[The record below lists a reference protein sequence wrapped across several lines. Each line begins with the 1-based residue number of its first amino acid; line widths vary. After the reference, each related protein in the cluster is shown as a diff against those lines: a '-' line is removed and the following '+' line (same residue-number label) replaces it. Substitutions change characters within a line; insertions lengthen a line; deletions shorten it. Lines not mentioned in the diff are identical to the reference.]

1 MQALFVNC
9 DPAVYF
15 QKGLCKSSKPCYNK
29 LNKDLINGGKALT
42 SNGPYRATG
51 GRLALGIVLA
61 LIVGALTP
69 LLTVLEMSVLMP
81 VVLPGGVFMVFL
93 FCYAGPLPAWLFTI
107 AHLAAAG
114 ALLGEHFLLMLLV
127 SGTVPALLCMRMIAL
142 KRPFFEQMKLGVA
155 AFLGGMLLAVTI
167 AYLSFGGNMIERMAD
182 TLKAQFALMPDAFFA
197 PFVDM
202 INSAMS
208 TGIPGVGK
216 MTVQSYRAQIGGIL
230 DLMSEV
236 YQQSLPGALL
246 SGAALTGVLSVL
258 WGNWLQARH
267 GLATNES
274 YVGPTRWFLP
284 RNVTLG
290 LTLMWVAA
298 FILSQT
304 GYAQGETVYYTV
316 YSLASLAFFIQALG
330 AVDRFFFRRGTP
342 DGRRRALLV
351 IALVLGLLFR
361 FINTLLFAI
370 GAGSALFGSHGAF
383 RRPLPSGNDDDTQQ

>member
-1 MQALFVNC
+1 M
-9 DPAVYF
+9 
-15 QKGLCKSSKPCYNK
+15 
-29 LNKDLINGGKALT
+29 I
-42 SNGPYRATG
+42 SNGPGRVSG
-51 GRLALGIVLA
+51 GKLALGIVLA

-93 FCYAGPLPAWLFTI
+93 FCYAGPLPAWLFMI
-107 AHLAAAG
+107 VQLAAAG
-114 ALLGEHFLLMLLV
+114 VLLGEQFLLMLLV
-127 SGTVPALLCMRMIAL
+127 AGTLPALVCMRLITL
-142 KRPFFEQMKLGVA
+142 KKPFFDQMKLCVA
-155 AFLGGMLLAVTI
+155 ASLAGMLAAVTI
-167 AYLSFGGNMIERMAD
+167 AYISFGGNMIERMAEA
-182 TLKAQFALMPDAFFA
+182 LKAQFALMPDAFFA

-258 WGNWLQARH
+258 WGNWLQARR
-267 GLATNES
+267 GLATEES
-274 YVGPTRWFLP
+274 YVSPARWFLP
-284 RNVTLG
+284 RSVTLG
-290 LTLMWVAA
+290 LTLMWIAA
-298 FILSQT
+298 FILSET
-304 GYAQGETVYYTV
+304 RYAQGQTVYFTV

-330 AVDRFFFRRGTP
+330 AVDRFFLRRGMP
-342 DGRRRALLV
+342 DAKRRTLIILTL
-351 IALVLGLLFR
+351 ILGLLFR

-370 GAGSALFGSHGAF
+370 GAGSTLFGSHGAF
-383 RRPLPSGNDDDTQQ
+383 RRPLPGGNDDDTQQ

>member
-1 MQALFVNC
+1 M
-9 DPAVYF
+9 
-15 QKGLCKSSKPCYNK
+15 
-29 LNKDLINGGKALT
+29 T
-42 SNGPYRATG
+42 SNGPCRVSG
-51 GRLALGIVLA
+51 GKLALGIVLA
-61 LIVGALTP
+61 LLVGALTP
-69 LLTVLEMSVLMP
+69 LITVLEMSVLMP

-114 ALLGEHFLLMLLV
+114 VLLGEHFLLMLLV
-127 SGTVPALLCMRMIAL
+127 SGTLPALLCMRMIAL

-155 AFLGGMLLAVTI
+155 AFLGGMLLAVTV

-182 TLKAQFALMPDAFFA
+182 ALKAQFALMPDAFFT

-202 INSAMS
+202 INSALS
-208 TGIPGVGK
+208 TGIPGVK
-216 MTVQSYRAQIGGIL
+216 MMTVQSYRAQISGIL
-230 DLMSEV
+230 DLMSEL
-236 YQQSLPGALL
+236 YQQTLPGALL

-258 WGNWLQARH
+258 WGNWLQARR

-298 FILSQT
+298 FVLSQT

-330 AVDRFFFRRGTP
+330 ALDRFFFRRGTP

-351 IALVLGLLFR
+351 IALILGLLFR